1 MYIKCLNFGPTCG
14 LVVTGWDSFSEE
26 QCLNPT
32 MLWCV
37 VASLDI
43 PACFSKATLTYIYIF
58 VCVMNLNYGCIIKKT
73 LYNLHYCS
81 LRYNHLFFFFCV
93 LNTEKTEPTECDPIH
108 PGSGQGRKHSASIS
122 QTWHSL
128 LHPHW

>member
-1 MYIKCLNFGPTCG
+1 MYIKCLNFGSTCG

-43 PACFSKATLTYIYIF
+43 PACFSKATLTYIYIYIF
-58 VCVMNLNYGCIIKKT
+58 VCVMNLNYGCIIKK
-73 LYNLHYCS
+73 HYII
-81 LRYNHLFFFFCV
+81 YINVH
-93 LNTEKTEPTECDPIH
+93 
-108 PGSGQGRKHSASIS
+108 
-122 QTWHSL
+122 
-128 LHPHW
+128 